1 MREVR
6 LLPAVVACAGA
17 LLFLKLSGLMLDGH
31 YVLPM
36 PVLGAAMAQAPAAAP
51 QGTDATPGEMPPEP
65 GAAVDQQAG
74 SAMELPAATD
84 PAVPQADQQAA
95 TSPDV
100 QPAADAAPTDG
111 ATPEQAMQGRIVKP
125 GEDINGA
132 KAAVLE
138 RLGQRRIELDTR
150 EKELDMREALL
161 NAAEA
166 RIAARVNELKEIEAR
181 IAAAVEKREA
191 EKKAQLK
198 GLVTMYETMKPK
210 DAARIFSELNLKVL
224 VDVVEQMNARK
235 MAEVLANMDVKA
247 AERLTLALAAKSRE
261 QSFPTEPQDLPK
273 IEGKPQSQ
281 PQG

>member
-6 LLPAVVACAGA
+6 LLPAVVACGGA
-17 LLFLKLSGLMLDGH
+17 LLLLKLSGLLLDGH
-31 YVLPM
+31 YALPL
-36 PVLGAAMAQAPAAAP
+36 PSVGTAMAQAPAAAP
-51 QGTDATPGEMPPEP
+51 QGNDAAQGAMPQPD
-65 GAAVDQQAG
+65 AAPDQQAG
-74 SAMELPAATD
+74 GTMEPPAAMD
-84 PAVPQADQQAA
+84 AAASGADQQAA
-95 TSPDV
+95 TNPDA
-100 QPAADAAPTDG
+100 QPAADAAPAEG
-111 ATPEQAMQGRIVKP
+111 AAPEQQAQGRIVKP

-166 RIAARVNELKEIEAR
+166 RIAARVNELKEIEGR
-181 IAAAVEKREA
+181 ISAAVEKREA

-210 DAARIFSELNLKVL
+210 DAARIFSELNLNVL